1 MNNFKKFYEPCK
13 IDVIPVISDVILGSD
28 MLNNDGSFDGKE
40 ELLGGR
46 NCTFLSKKE
55 TYGKRDKDRSRKQRR
70 KKHTSFC

>member
-40 ELLGGR
+40 ELLGGSL
-46 NCTFLSKKE
+46 FI
-55 TYGKRDKDRSRKQRR
+55 
-70 KKHTSFC
+70 